1 MEGVKGIRGWGENSL
16 DKGTES
22 EVQRSEAWL
31 DGGKTGNLGEV
42 HVIVLSFPKSEGPG
56 SGHGLEEWEICRMC
70 SSSAGLLS
78 SQKDPGEADAS
89 FDGS

>member
-1 MEGVKGIRGWGENSL
+1 M
-16 DKGTES
+16 
-22 EVQRSEAWL
+22 
-31 DGGKTGNLGEV
+31 
-42 HVIVLSFPKSEGPG
+42 IVLSFPKSEGPG